1 MTKKPS
7 KIVDIRESLIPEFKT
22 MFGDQ
27 LVVVDESTD
36 LATLQHHRMFYIEDP
51 QDMKKAD
58 QLANSTRLSYPV
70 VIARM
75 ANTEITKDLILSMS
89 CARFMF
95 DYKGYIM
102 VVFQKSLVFTPN
114 ALKSK
119 FKAQTLLSL
128 KGIE

>member
-1 MTKKPS
+1 MKEKKP
-7 KIVDIRESLIPEFKT
+7 KIIDVRESLIPEFKT

-27 LVVVDESTD
+27 LVIVDESTD
-36 LATLQHHRMFYIEDP
+36 LATLQHHRMFYIEDA
-51 QDMKKAD
+51 QDLKKVD

-70 VIARM
+70 VITRL

-89 CARFMF
+89 CARFVF

-119 FKAQTLLSL
+119 FKVQTLLSL